1 MRQSASR
8 PIVARKAKPPAEA
21 SPMTPAMGVAVRGH
35 HTPHDHVV
43 PRLHIVRWARW
54 LPAVAIAI
62 VAGAF
67 YAIQISEPAFF
78 DNEGRY
84 AEVARQMV
92 TTGDWITPRLNDTL
106 FLNKP
111 PLAFWLAAVS
121 FETLGTAR
129 RGVPAGAGARSQR
142 RISAASW
149 RSATG
154 PLREAPP
161 PGPSSTRRATTCHLA
176 RSRARR
182 IGREAY

>member
-1 MRQSASR
+1 MTRQW
-8 PIVARKAKPPAEA
+8 A
-21 SPMTPAMGVAVRGH
+21 SPSGAI
-35 HTPHDHVV
+35 TPHDHVV

-84 AEVARQMV
+84 AAVARQMV
-92 TTGDWITPRLNDTL
+92 TTGDWITPRLDDTL

-149 RSATG
+149 RVCNWAASRSSACGTIVHATRNH
-154 PLREAPP
+154 L
-161 PGPSSTRRATTCHLA
+161 SSRAKSRATN
-176 RSRARR
+176 RA
-182 IGREAY
+182 